1 MSLGLWALAL
11 GVTVAV
17 QAAAPVITNITMV
30 GATPRFGVHSD
41 LGITNQIQCCPN
53 LSQTN
58 QQFSLWTRWGRRVRA
73 PGLQAGGFAGDVG
86 RVPSPG
92 GG

>member
-58 QQFSLWTRWGRRVRA
+58 WGVLTNVLVAQSPYWFVDVAAPPASQRFYRVVVL
-73 PGLQAGGFAGDVG
+73 P
-86 RVPSPG
+86 
-92 GG
+92 